1 MRIIIDSRFRDSR
14 EKATHF
20 FGRATCCENFEGV
33 IDSLY
38 RIQEEVQRR
47 HSMQDFLI
55 RSLFVLKFRF
65 GATCWENFEGVI
77 DSLYRLQEEI
87 QRQHSMQD
95 FLMR

>member
-38 RIQEEVQRR
+38 RVQEEVQRR

-55 RSLFVLKFRF
+55 RSLFVLKFCF
-65 GATCWENFEGVI
+65 GATCCENFEGVI
-77 DSLYRLQEEI
+77 DSLCRVQEEV
-87 QRQHSMQD
+87 QRKH
-95 FLMR
+95 

>member
-14 EKATHF
+14 ERATHF

-65 GATCWENFEGVI
+65 GATCCENFEGVI
-77 DSLYRLQEEI
+77 VSLYRVQEEI

-95 FLMR
+95 FLIR

>member
-38 RIQEEVQRR
+38 RVQEEVQRR

-65 GATCWENFEGVI
+65 GATCCENFEGVI
-77 DSLYRLQEEI
+77 DSLYRVQEEI

-95 FLMR
+95 FLIR